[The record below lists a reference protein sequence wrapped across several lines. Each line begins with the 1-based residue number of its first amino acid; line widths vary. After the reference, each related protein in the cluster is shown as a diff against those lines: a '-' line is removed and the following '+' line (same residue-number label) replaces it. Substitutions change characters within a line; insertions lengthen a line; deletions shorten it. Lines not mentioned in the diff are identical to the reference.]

1 MGMLL
6 CSPLKFGIYI
16 QYVLCHSYIIFYKK
30 IFIFYVNSIQY
41 EVEII
46 IWLCSY
52 IKEIY
57 VFFKTF
63 VFLLS
68 HFLVNISTTN
78 IDKVDSILFPQ
89 RWTNS
94 DKHTLTQFSSPTKY
108 QCWNNIASSTLINV
122 ILSMLF
128 QHCFANVETTP
139 INIPQLHFHFQPNII
154 VETMLVNVDDDQRRF
169 NVDSTLICLLGSGCF
184 CCVESVALELHAFT
198 SVSHKQHGLL
208 VEVKEKCWLILTLW
222 PDGTYRLIK

>member
-1 MGMLL
+1 MAVLL

-16 QYVLCHSYIIFYKK
+16 EYVLCHSYIIFYKK
-30 IFIFYVNSIQY
+30 KIIFYVNSIQY
-41 EVEII
+41 EVETI

-63 VFLLS
+63 VLLLS

-78 IDKVDSILFPQ
+78 IDKVDSILFSQ
-89 RWTNS
+89 RWS
-94 DKHTLTQFSSPTKY
+94 SSGKHTLTQFSSPTN
-108 QCWNNIASSTLINV
+108 QCWNNIGSSTLINV

-128 QHCFANVETTP
+128 QHRFANVEATP
-139 INIPQLHFHFQPNII
+139 INIPQLHFNFQPNIN
-154 VETMLVNVDDDQRRF
+154 VETLLMNVDDNQRRF
-169 NVDSTLICLLGSGCF
+169 NVDSKLICLLGSDCF

-198 SVSHKQHGLL
+198 SSV
-208 VEVKEKCWLILTLW
+208 
-222 PDGTYRLIK
+222 